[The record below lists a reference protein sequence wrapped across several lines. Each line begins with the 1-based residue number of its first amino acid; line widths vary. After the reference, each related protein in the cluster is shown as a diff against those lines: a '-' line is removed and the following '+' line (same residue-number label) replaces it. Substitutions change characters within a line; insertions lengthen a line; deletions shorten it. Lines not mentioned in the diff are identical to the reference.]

1 MSQDIEKY
9 KKIFQSYHVLV
20 VDDALP
26 MRNMIKYM
34 LKKVGL
40 NTLSEAENG
49 SEAFGLLKKLQ
60 IDLVVAD
67 WNMPKLNGYQ
77 LLEKI
82 RADERLKSLPVIIV
96 SGEGDKEHIVSIVR
110 AGASDYVLKPIS
122 ADIFLKKVIKYA
134 IRSVAP

>member
-1 MSQDIEKY
+1 MEKDLEKY
-9 KKIFQSYHVLV
+9 KKIFNEYHVLI
-20 VDDALP
+20 VDDAVP
-26 MRNMIKYM
+26 MRNMIKFM
-34 LKKVGL
+34 LKKIGF

-49 SEAFGLLKKLQ
+49 SEAFGLLKKLT

-82 RADERLKSLPVIIV
+82 RADESLKYLPVIIV
-96 SGEGDKEHIVSIVR
+96 SGEGDKEHIVSIIR
-110 AGASDYVLKPIS
+110 AGASDYVLKPIP

-134 IRSVAP
+134 IRSVAH